1 MPPPSVRR
9 TIFSKT
15 AFCLSLFAAFSV
27 IGDAQA
33 STNDRFFGTVG
44 QNTSQTISEVLSQS
58 NISVYGGA
66 YAISGET
73 KTVGDVSITLTKG
86 SAGIDDIFGGG
97 KAEWVNSKST
107 VGNVSILI
115 DVGDDYVTGT
125 SDAGGGD
132 IHGGGYAY
140 HGKAS
145 NNPDHDNQS
154 VTTIA
159 GDTLI
164 EFKSGILYGLLIGGG
179 SVNGY
184 ASTDKTECLTKS
196 IVGNT
201 HIVVSGGTIIEAVIG
216 GGKARIS
223 SEADNQLQGITEVSS
238 TRIDINNGKVH
249 GVVGGGWSESGRNKD
264 SNASSPRYT
273 ESIVKGS
280 TVINISGGT
289 IEKLY
294 QEEASAGLHIHNANF
309 DGAVVGGGV
318 AAYGGTDITNK
329 RYSKV
334 VSNDILINISGGTIN
349 GAVYAGGVSSASFRD
364 DGYNNGEGGIVEV
377 GSATVNITGGTING
391 NVYAGGAS
399 ASYQGDQ
406 ATFAAGSASVQ
417 ESSIILGEGT
427 VIKGDVYAGGAV
439 FNTSNLSGESSALLA
454 QNTVGS
460 ASVVIDSADVEIA
473 GKIKNR
479 TILNDG
485 SDVSEKVNTTEV
497 EVTATG
503 NFNDGFTTSKE
514 AVTAL
519 AAMIGD
525 GIESATVE
533 SGESNNQVEILFDGT
548 GKIVSQEETLNFKTT
563 QFGETAAQNFMV
575 WRLEMNDMN
584 KRLGEL
590 RDSEGNTGIWVR
602 VNSGK
607 QKYSSAKNDF
617 TSLQFG
623 ADTKLPL
630 DGNYHAG
637 LALSYT
643 YSDFTY
649 QSGNGDSNML
659 GLAGYASWLGD
670 KGSFVDLIAK
680 IARIESDSSVAGTDA
695 NYNTT
700 AYSVSAEVGHRF
712 ELNKILFVEPQLELN
727 YGHVE
732 GVSFNTVNDNTVTKA
747 HLDGTDSMIGRIGF
761 RVGLSCPE
769 RKGGAYLKA
778 SVLREFLGDLELTR
792 GEGTFKRSLDDSWFS
807 YGIGGNFNFTPFTQ
821 LYADVERT
829 SSADLSEP
837 WRVNVG
843 LRHSF

>member
-1 MPPPSVRR
+1 M
-9 TIFSKT
+9 IFS
-15 AFCLSLFAAFSV
+15 A
-27 IGDAQA
+27 
-33 STNDRFFGTVG
+33 
-44 QNTSQTISEVLSQS
+44 
-58 NISVYGGA
+58 
-66 YAISGET
+66 
-73 KTVGDVSITLTKG
+73 
-86 SAGIDDIFGGG
+86 
-97 KAEWVNSKST
+97 
-107 VGNVSILI
+107 
-115 DVGDDYVTGT
+115 
-125 SDAGGGD
+125 AGGGD
-132 IHGGGYAY
+132 IIAGGNSY
-140 HGKAS
+140 HYTES
-145 NNPDHDNQS
+145 NIPGHDNQG

-164 EFKSGILYGLLIGGG
+164 EFKSGVLNGLLIGGG

-184 ASTDKTECLTKS
+184 ASADRSDCLTRS

-201 HIVVSGGTIIEAVIG
+201 HIIVSGGNINEAVIG

-223 SEADNQLQGITEVSS
+223 SESVDQLEGISEVSS
-238 TRIDINNGKVH
+238 TLIDVSNGKIH

-264 SNASSPRYT
+264 SGANSPRYT

-294 QEEASAGLHIHNANF
+294 QEKPSAGLQIHNANF

-318 AAYGGTDITNK
+318 AAYGGTDIANK

-334 VSNDILINISGGTIN
+334 VSNDILINITGGTIN
-349 GAVYAGGVSSASFRD
+349 GSVYAGGVSSASLRD
-364 DGYNNGEGGIVEV
+364 ANNSGEGGIVEV

-399 ASYQGDQ
+399 ASYEDENT
-406 ATFAAGSASVQ
+406 TFAAGSANVQ

-439 FNTSNLSGESSALLA
+439 FNTSKLSSDSSALLA

-485 SDVSEKVNTTEV
+485 SAVSEKVNTTEV

-533 SGESNNQVEILFDGT
+533 SGESNNQVEILFDGA
-548 GKIVSQEETLNFKTT
+548 GNIVSQDETLNFKTT

-747 HLDGTDSMIGRIGF
+747 HLDGTDSMIGRVGF

-829 SSADLSEP
+829 SGADLSEP